1 MEHDGDIVHRIS
13 ETLGRNNKSR
23 LIRLFVSGICRRLEL
38 IGCGNGFVGR
48 VLRHLSAYCPREPAS
63 SEPYSGSR
71 STFSQTIIGSFT
83 RPPAPKAPPN
93 PTPPPP
99 PPPPSP

>member
-48 VLRHLSAYCPREPAS
+48 VLRHLPASCPREPAS

-83 RPPAPKAPPN
+83 GPEAVKATISRTLASAPERH
-93 PTPPPP
+93 
-99 PPPPSP
+99 